1 MNRSVKSICFY
12 VNDRKNRAAEVRDM
26 LAPVA
31 EAAGLEVTADGGAAD
46 AVLALGGDG
55 TMLRAVHG
63 FPGVPLLGLNLGGL
77 GYLASVGEE
86 DFRRAVEMLARGEF
100 KVAERSML
108 AVRKRGAGGG
118 DGEFRTV
125 ALNDVVV
132 MREMSGHAAILDL
145 SVDEKRSTRYLADG
159 IVVATPTGSTAYSL
173 SAGGPVLMP
182 DSESFVITPMNPHAL
197 GVRPLVVGDGA
208 KLSVSSHPRS
218 GGDVCKI
225 GVYAD
230 GGYRDGRDSLHVYAD
245 SFHIGP
251 MPAAVTEPTTG
262 GFPFFA
268 GEMSVSQ
275 HIWLDSANTALRI
288 EGTWHTVSV
297 KVNGMPA
304 GKLVYSRSLDIS
316 KFARPGDNLI
326 ELDFVISNRNLLGPH
341 HDLFNENGSVSPAS
355 FEIPGTWEDGKNPN
369 YADRYNLLKLNCR

>member
-108 AVRKRGAGGG
+108 AVRKREAGGG

-230 GGYRDGRDSLHVYAD
+230 GENVFMLEEGETLEIVKSPRG
-245 SFHIGP
+245 
-251 MPAAVTEPTTG
+251 AAMV
-262 GFPFFA
+262 
-268 GEMSVSQ
+268 
-275 HIWLDSANTALRI
+275 
-288 EGTWHTVSV
+288 
-297 KVNGMPA
+297 
-304 GKLVYSRSLDIS
+304 
-316 KFARPGDNLI
+316 
-326 ELDFVISNRNLLGPH
+326 ELDGYDPYEVLARKLGWS
-341 HDLFNENGSVSPAS
+341 GSCVA
-355 FEIPGTWEDGKNPN
+355 G
-369 YADRYNLLKLNCR
+369 

>member
-1 MNRSVKSICFY
+1 MGHTVRSIRFY
-12 VNDRKNRAAEVRDM
+12 VNDRKDRAAAVRDM
-26 LAPVA
+26 LTPVA
-31 EAAGLEVTADGGAAD
+31 AACGLEIVTGGGRAD

-108 AVRKRGAGGG
+108 AVRKRGAGGEVE
-118 DGEFRTV
+118 EFMTV

-132 MREMSGHAAILDL
+132 MREMSGHAAILDM
-145 SVDEKRSTRYLADG
+145 SVDEKRSTRYLADD

-182 DSESFVITPMNPHAL
+182 DSGSFVITPMNPHAL

-208 KLSVSSHPRS
+208 RLAVSSHPRS

-230 GGYRDGRDSLHVYAD
+230 GENVFMLEEGETLEIVKAPHGAAMVELEGYDPYEVLARKLGWSGSCV
-245 SFHIGP
+245 
-251 MPAAVTEPTTG
+251 
-262 GFPFFA
+262 A
-268 GEMSVSQ
+268 G
-275 HIWLDSANTALRI
+275 
-288 EGTWHTVSV
+288 
-297 KVNGMPA
+297 
-304 GKLVYSRSLDIS
+304 
-316 KFARPGDNLI
+316 
-326 ELDFVISNRNLLGPH
+326 
-341 HDLFNENGSVSPAS
+341 
-355 FEIPGTWEDGKNPN
+355 
-369 YADRYNLLKLNCR
+369 